1 MTHAGPRTGTTLSAV
16 TEAGRKAALIGYLP
30 IGFPSVPGS
39 IEAMVELVRSGVDIV
54 EVGVPYSDPGMDG
67 PVIQRAAE
75 AALESG
81 VRTKDVFTAVE
92 AIASAGGTAVVMSY
106 WNLVLQYGVTDFA
119 RDLDAAG
126 GGGIITPDLIPDEAH
141 DWLAAS
147 DRYDLDRI
155 FLAAPSSTPERLA
168 RIVEGSRGFVY
179 AASTMGV
186 TGVRSEVDN
195 HARELVS
202 RLKEAGAVLDDSGQ
216 PFGCRRR
223 CGEEDAVE
231 VVLLRRSQPRSC
243 LIGDEVG
250 GDDAAASGGGE
261 VAGEAVDA
269 VLEHDVP
276 VAHDDGGAAGGS
288 DGFDRGE
295 DVAGAHPVVQC
306 RLTGTLDD
314 GSVHS
319 GIGVRHA
326 DLDDVDAIADEFDH
340 GLDRSLH
347 RGEADRKVAD
357 ESGLAARLSDGVEG
371 GSCAWAG
378 VRHTCTAPSS
388 M

>member
-147 DRYDLDRI
+147 DSYDLDRI

-186 TGVRSEVDN
+186 TGVRSEVDV
-195 HARELVS
+195 HARDLVA
-202 RLKEAGAVLDDSGQ
+202 RLREAGAEHA
-216 PFGCRRR
+216 C
-223 CGEEDAVE
+223 
-231 VVLLRRSQPRSC
+231 
-243 LIGDEVG
+243 VG
-250 GDDAAASGGGE
+250 LGVSNRDQAAE
-261 VAGEAVDA
+261 VAEYA
-269 VLEHDVP
+269 
-276 VAHDDGGAAGGS
+276 
-288 DGFDRGE
+288 
-295 DVAGAHPVVQC
+295 
-306 RLTGTLDD
+306 
-314 GSVHS
+314 
-319 GIGVRHA
+319 
-326 DLDDVDAIADEFDH
+326 
-340 GLDRSLH
+340 
-347 RGEADRKVAD
+347 
-357 ESGLAARLSDGVEG
+357 DGVIVGSALVRALDSEG
-371 GSCAWAG
+371 VPGLGRLASELAEGCA
-378 VRHTCTAPSS
+378 
-388 M
+388 